1 MEENSIQSYVG
12 EHVCNHLYTSGRHGA
27 KLAFVWGHVSG
38 YLTNVSNVVWAQTSG
53 ALAAM
58 LITMY
63 NKVDLPELVFFLW
76 PNSLYQEDAERQSA
90 KQE

>member
-1 MEENSIQSYVG
+1 MLANMFAIMPPI
-12 EHVCNHLYTSGRHGA
+12 YTSGRHGA

-63 NKVDLPELVFFLW
+63 NKVDLPELVFFFVTKFFI
-76 PNSLYQEDAERQSA
+76 PRRCRETISKTRVN
-90 KQE
+90 KK